1 MTTKIPVELSSTP
14 GIVDGSNATAITIDS
29 SENVG
34 IGTTSPSYKLTVS
47 SADEDHLRFENGSE
61 LGFIR
66 LMDTGI
72 LDFWA
77 HGSDEI
83 TFTNGTGTGTERMR
97 IDASGNVGIGIASA
111 FGTASNRTA
120 VSVNGTTDVSLNV
133 GTGGSQRAYLYADS
147 SFARLSTIGAIPLL
161 LGTNDT
167 ERMRI
172 DASGNVGIR
181 NSSPA
186 SLNSLGGSQ
195 FVIGDGTGTQNLYI
209 YSTTNGSGHIAFADS
224 NANGSSA
231 QYAGLIQYNHTENR
245 MRFYTNATERM
256 RIDSSGNTAI
266 GVHNGTRAPQV
277 LSVYMDEFTGAP
289 SMNTSAHF
297 GGGNNSSGYLTG
309 GFTLGF
315 SESGTNQGYRKV
327 GIFAQGQGSGTAVQ
341 NLLLCVRTNT
351 DAASLTSSDAKISI
365 SGTNGVASGD
375 FNDTSDIGFKENIQD
390 IPDSLSLVK
399 QLQPRTFTWK
409 GPKAG
414 RGNSTGFI
422 AQEVETVIP
431 LLISGNNLGSTIV
444 ADEGQGEDGVD
455 TIGKSINTI
464 GLVAH
469 LTKAIQEQQEQIEQ
483 LKTEI
488 QTLKGE

>member
-34 IGTTSPSYKLTVS
+34 IGTTSPSYKLTIS
-47 SADEDHLRFENGSE
+47 TADEDHLRFENGSE
-61 LGFIR
+61 IAIIR
-66 LMDTGI
+66 LTDAGL

-83 TFTNGTGTGTERMR
+83 TFTNGTGSGTERMR

-172 DASGNVGIR
+172 DSSGNVGIR

-245 MRFYTNATERM
+245 MRFYTNATEKM
-256 RIDSSGNTAI
+256 RIDSSGNVGI
-266 GVHNGTRAPQV
+266 GTTSPSTKLEVNGGIR
-277 LSVYMDEFTGAP
+277 LSGLNGGDGLKFDMAG
-289 SMNTSAHF
+289 SADYVIKESSTNDIFSF
-297 GGGNNSSGYLTG
+297 GGTIHHNLSSGNVG
-309 GFTLGF
+309 VGDV
-315 SESGTNQGYRKV
+315 SPAYRLELPNT
-327 GIFAQGQGSGTAVQ
+327 ASSAGQGRANAWVTY
-341 NLLLCVRTNT
+341 
-351 DAASLTSSDAKISI
+351 SDSRIKS
-365 SGTNGVASGD
+365 
-375 FNDTSDIGFKENIQD
+375 NIQTLSYGLD
-390 IPDSLSLVK
+390 IVK
-399 QLQPRTFTWK
+399 QLKPSQYK
-409 GPKAG
+409 HH
-414 RGNSTGFI
+414 NSIKEDGQFVKQEEGTNDIGFI
-422 AQEVETVIP
+422 AQEVLPLMPEVVGIP
-431 LLISGNNLGSTIV
+431 
-444 ADEGQGEDGVD
+444 EDTD
-455 TIGKSINTI
+455 KDLYSINYPKLTA
-464 GLVAH
+464 V